1 MNISGGIHDALD
13 TFDREHIGLQKG
25 PLSLVVTLTRKASQL
40 GFPLDPLSF
49 ETESGGQ
56 VAGLGGGTLK
66 SILKQHGIDRVL
78 SSEGGR
84 TSRGNMERMRAYIAL
99 LNSLAADPAFELASL
114 ELFWIERIRAYFAS
128 TPFTLRIDPT
138 RSIRIMVRELFSQA
152 LARQK
157 QSPGTMYVGAMMQHL
172 VGAKLELLAP
182 DEVVHHGFSVADA
195 PSNRKG
201 DFFFGDIA
209 LHVTTAPSEAL
220 MAKCRSNLSVG
231 TKPLIVTTVDG
242 VGGAR
247 ALAQNAGIEER
258 IELLDIEQFL
268 IANIHERGGFSS
280 SGRRA
285 IISEIV
291 KRYNAIIEKEET
303 DPSMKIALEE

>member
-1 MNISGGIHDALD
+1 MNIPRSVREALD
-13 TFDREHIGLQKG
+13 AFDKEHVGLQKG
-25 PLSLVVTLTRKASQL
+25 PLSLVVTLTRRASQL
-40 GFPLDPLSF
+40 KFPIDPVSF
-49 ETESGGQ
+49 ETASGGQ
-56 VAGLGGGTLK
+56 VAGLGGAKLK

-84 TSRGNMERMRAYIAL
+84 TSRGNMERMRAYISL
-99 LNSLAADPAFELASL
+99 LNNIALDPAFEIASI
-114 ELFWIERIRAYFAS
+114 ELYWIGRIRSYFAS
-128 TPFTLRIDPT
+128 TPFVVRIDPT
-138 RSIRIMVRELFSQA
+138 RSIRIMVRELFFQA
-152 LARQK
+152 LARQR

-182 DEVVHHGFSVADA
+182 HAVEHHGFSVADA
-195 PSNRKG
+195 PSSRKG
-201 DFFFGDIA
+201 DFFFGDVA

-231 TKPLIVTTVDG
+231 IKPLIVTTVDG

-268 IANIHERGGFSS
+268 IANIHERGGFSAG
-280 SGRRA
+280 GRRT
-285 IISEIV
+285 IISEIIE
-291 KRYNAIIEKEET
+291 RYNNIIEKEES
-303 DPSMKIALEE
+303 DPSMKIAFEE